1 MTTTPAVEV
10 TIRGRKYTFNHD
22 HRDMTGQGIQTLGSV
37 YNSRGK
43 WAGFVCRAVNNG
55 NTIIIG
61 AAGNSVPG
69 PVMHRALAHLS

>member
-1 MTTTPAVEV
+1 MTTTVATVN
-10 TIRGRKYTFNHD
+10 IRGREYTFNHD
-22 HRDMTGQGIQTLGSV
+22 HRDMTGKGLQTLGSV
-37 YNSRGK
+37 YNSRGQ
-43 WAGFVCRAVNNG
+43 WAGFVCRAVDNG